1 MTEQLPIDDADIQS
15 IDRIIH
21 EPSRLV
27 IMAQLYVIQSAD
39 FLFLQNQTGMTP
51 GNLSSHLSKL
61 EDAGYVEVTKEFID
75 RKPHTALALT
85 KSGRA
90 AFKAYREK
98 MRQVFNDLPKEKT
111 FFQKNKTEKINDK
124 HSSHKIK
131 GVINHE
137 RNY

>member
-1 MTEQLPIDDADIQS
+1 MTEQLPIDDTDIQG

-27 IMAQLYVIQSAD
+27 IMAQLYVVQSAD

-85 KSGRA
+85 KRGRA
-90 AFKAYREK
+90 SFMAYRKK
-98 MRQVFNDLPKEKT
+98 MRQVFNDIPTEKT
-111 FFQKNKTEKINDK
+111 FFKKTKTEKINDK
-124 HSSHKIK
+124 NK